1 MRYDYARRVMLIM
14 GSAWLGACANG
25 TLPERAARHPGHP
38 GAPEG
43 YARVELA
50 SLADD
55 AKHEHAAK
63 GGAPAEGTT
72 YVCPMHPE
80 VVDGAPGT
88 CPKCGMKL
96 VPKPTPP
103 KPIPSATP

>member
-1 MRYDYARRVMLIM
+1 MKRRQACKLLFVV
-14 GSAWLGACANG
+14 GALGAAACANG
-25 TLPERAARHPGHP
+25 TLPQRNARHPAHP
-38 GAPEG
+38 AAQEG
-43 YARVELA
+43 YSAALG

-55 AKHEHAAK
+55 AKHD
-63 GGAPAEGTT
+63 APEGSRAEATI

-80 VVDGAPGT
+80 VVSNAPGT

-103 KPIPSATP
+103 KSSPSATP